1 MRVVYVTGLVVLLDQ
16 VAKLY
21 IKGFEIPFLH
31 LYHAGIPLGASY
43 SIFGDYL
50 RITFIENPGM
60 AFGIDVGGKLFL
72 TIFSI
77 VASIGI
83 FLYLY
88 KIRGEALVIRFA
100 LALILGGAM
109 GNLID
114 RVFYGV
120 VFGESSL
127 FYGKVVDFIDVD
139 FFNLDFLGVHLS
151 RFPVF
156 NLADSAVSIGVVML
170 LVFHRRFTES
180 ETGAATLPT
189 SAPALDTPGEPTSPA
204 PGAANN
210 LTGRTEDSGNAPS

>member
-1 MRVVYVTGLVVLLDQ
+1 MRVLYVTGLVVLLDQ
-16 VAKLY
+16 AAKLY

-31 LYHAGIPLGASY
+31 LYHAGIPLGS
-43 SIFGDYL
+43 SFPVWGEFL
-50 RITFIENPGM
+50 RFTFIENPGM

-77 VASIGI
+77 VASVGI
-83 FLYLY
+83 FFYLF
-88 KIRGEALVIRFA
+88 KIRTESFVIRFA
-100 LALILGGAM
+100 LALILGGAI

-120 VFGESSL
+120 IFGESSL

-139 FFNLDFLGVHLS
+139 FFNLDFVGIHLN

-180 ETGAATLPT
+180 ESPEPGLASAQPLP
-189 SAPALDTPGEPTSPA
+189 EESPDA
-204 PGAANN
+204 SSPPPQAANE
-210 LTGRTEDSGNAPS
+210 LSGRIHGPDDSSS